1 VKTLKWFYE
10 KNGKMYQMC
19 FVRFHDMFV
28 DPGNGWWKMEQVG
41 RTSGILQARARPKEN
56 QPFYRP
62 TVLLEG
68 VSQQD
73 HQEQASYLGLNKKNK
88 KKKDG

>member
-1 VKTLKWFYE
+1 
-10 KNGKMYQMC
+10 
-19 FVRFHDMFV
+19 
-28 DPGNGWWKMEQVG
+28 MEQVG

-88 KKKDG
+88 KKDG

>member
-1 VKTLKWFYE
+1 
-10 KNGKMYQMC
+10 
-19 FVRFHDMFV
+19 
-28 DPGNGWWKMEQVG
+28 MEQVG

-73 HQEQASYLGLNKKNK
+73 HQEQASYLGLNKKKGWVTTLLFFVSWVQN
-88 KKKDG
+88 